1 MIPASGT
8 CRRTCDPFAP
18 RSRRVCWS
26 AVTRS
31 QATRV
36 SITEIGSALALDLK
50 LAPYTVNDREVW
62 SRLVEIGVTGITTDF
77 PQEGA

>member
-1 MIPASGT
+1 M
-8 CRRTCDPFAP
+8 
-18 RSRRVCWS
+18 
-26 AVTRS
+26 TRS